1 MHQICMCTNELSFSK
16 NLVLLLDE
24 NDIYINQMFI
34 SKTFLRIDL
43 KKMKSN
49 LLDDIKYKRPTKDTK
64 REDTYIT
71 GLFYFIS
78 TVYLQTF

>member
-1 MHQICMCTNELSFSK
+1 
-16 NLVLLLDE
+16 
-24 NDIYINQMFI
+24 MFI